1 MPQFIKPTGS
11 VAPPLQI
18 TRPYNLPN
26 ARAGQE
32 YSLNLRQLLP
42 ELQLCLQLKQPAGV
56 NLDLDT
62 HTGLLTGTPERPG
75 DFNLEL
81 SFVSSISKLQQ
92 TCTLQLAVIQDPK
105 NLWKN
110 LPSDNSGVFARPDAE
125 AFICQNSQH
134 KLLAGSKRGRS
145 HAHVGSFRDDA
156 CAMVALDNGWSLLI
170 AADGAGSAQYS
181 RRGAQLICQTS
192 GDYLAEQL
200 QGPAAQALDASVQAL
215 ARRDAEATERLQH
228 QLTALLGQAAY
239 RSVAAIHA
247 QADQARAQVKDFAS
261 TALIGIMRSTPLGTL
276 CACYWVG
283 DGAVAVYRQG
293 AQVLILGAADA
304 GEYAGQTRFLDASA
318 VTAEVIAARTQFA
331 IVADITAFILMTDG
345 VSDPKFDTEANLK
358 SLPLWDELWAQLGPL
373 AQAGDGAEQLLAWLD
388 FWSPG
393 NHDDRTL
400 LMAVPIAAQE

>member
-1 MPQFIKPTGS
+1 MPKFIKPAGS

-42 ELQLCLQLKQPAGV
+42 ELQLCLQLKQPSGV
-56 NLDLDT
+56 NFVLDT

-75 DFNLEL
+75 DYSLEL

-105 NLWKN
+105 SLWKN
-110 LPSDNSGVFARPDAE
+110 LPSDSAGVFARSDAE

-134 KLLAGSKRGRS
+134 KLLAASKRGRS

-156 CAMVALDNGWSLLI
+156 CAMAALENGWSILI

-192 GDYLAEQL
+192 VDYLAEQL
-200 QGPAAQALDASVQAL
+200 QGPAAGALDASVQAYSGGQ
-215 ARRDAEATERLQH
+215 ADAGERLQR
-228 QLTALLGQAAY
+228 QLAALLGQAAY

-247 QADQARAQVKDFAS
+247 QAEQASAQVKDFAS
-261 TALIGIMRSTPLGTL
+261 TALIGIVRSTPEGTF

-293 AQVLILGAADA
+293 EQVLLLGAADT
-304 GEYAGQTRFLDASA
+304 GIYAGQTRFLDASA
-318 VTAEVIAARTQFA
+318 VSAEVIAARTQFA
-331 IVADITAFILMTDG
+331 LVPDITAFILMTDG
-345 VSDPKFDTEANLK
+345 VSDPKFDTESNLK

-373 AQAGDGAEQLLAWLD
+373 VQAGDGAEQLLAWLD

-400 LMAVPIAAQE
+400 VMMVPNSSQE